1 MSLIFVG
8 SSNQGPI
15 CREGGAQS
23 KETGE
28 KSRPSTREVLPETGQ
43 FPGGL
48 GLSHLALSQYFLSPC
63 RDMCPLRTLAVDG
76 FVLTSL
82 TMIET
87 K

>member
-1 MSLIFVG
+1 MSLSFVG
-8 SSNQGPI
+8 SRNQGPI

-23 KETGE
+23 QETGE
-28 KSRPSTREVLPETGQ
+28 EARPSTREVLPETIQ

-48 GLSHLALSQYFLSPC
+48 GLSHLTLSQYFLSPY

-76 FVLTSL
+76 SVLISL